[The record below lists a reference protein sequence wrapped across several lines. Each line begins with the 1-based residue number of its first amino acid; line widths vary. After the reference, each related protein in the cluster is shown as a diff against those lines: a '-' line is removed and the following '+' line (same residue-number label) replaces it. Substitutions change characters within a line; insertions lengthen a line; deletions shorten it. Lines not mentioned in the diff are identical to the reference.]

1 MMEESEPIGTPS
13 GSRNDVTHFSSFHTP
28 VGRKGTSQGMYNLSF
43 ASVTRLDDDIELTGG
58 DDDFVEEIDL
68 HGDMHS
74 HLRIS
79 GDGNSSSLNGKN
91 DDTAIM
97 EYRFGRVNDA
107 RRCVKSFSLQRP
119 RIYGALIICVI
130 VVIPLLIVIIVQSAF
145 LHVKKSPVFTEM
157 INPTISMKDPITWET
172 FSASSK
178 IAAVA
183 TDHAECSLIGRN
195 IMIAGG
201 NAIDAAVAGTLCL
214 GVVSP
219 GKI

>member
-1 MMEESEPIGTPS
+1 MMEESEPVGTPI
-13 GSRNDVTHFSSFHTP
+13 GSRNDGSHFSSFHTP

-43 ASVTRLDDDIELTGG
+43 ASITRLDDDIEMTGR

-68 HGDMHS
+68 HSDMHS

-79 GDGNSSSLNGKN
+79 GDGNSSSMKN

-107 RRCVKSFSLQRP
+107 RRYLKSFSLQRP
-119 RIYGALIICVI
+119 RVYGALIVWIS
-130 VVIPLLIVIIVQSAF
+130 VVIPLLIIIIVQSTF
-145 LHVKKSPVFTEM
+145 RYSNFRNKSSGHTGIFKPSTDKKGTA
-157 INPTISMKDPITWET
+157 TWET

-183 TDHAECSLIGRN
+183 TDHAECSLVAKN

-201 NAIDAAVAGTLCL
+201 NAIDAAIAATLCL

-219 GKI
+219 G